1 MEVTMNTEE
10 HYHAVNGVT
19 LHTVEAGDTTGDCI
33 IFLHGFPEC
42 WYGWKNQFS
51 FFTQKGFRVVV
62 PDQRGYN
69 LSSKPTGVRAY
80 SLPYL
85 VGDIV
90 ALIHQLGN
98 RKVVL
103 VGHDWG
109 GVVAWH
115 LALHHPDLVRHLII
129 INMPHPAVFRQTLK
143 TKFSQMVRSSYVA
156 FFQLP
161 LVPEWVC
168 RAFDFAMLWR
178 SMRRTANRG
187 AFSSLDMATYKKAWR
202 QPGALTAMLNWYR
215 AYKYNR
221 LSTSAR
227 IQLPVLLLWGKK
239 DRFLLSRMA
248 QDSIRKC
255 AHGKLV
261 MVDDAT
267 HWIHHEHPHLVNT
280 LIHDFI
286 TKQD

>member
-1 MEVTMNTEE
+1 MEITMNTEE

-33 IFLHGFPEC
+33 IFLHGFPEY

-69 LSSKPTGVRAY
+69 LSSKPSGVRAY

-115 LALHHPDLVRHLII
+115 LALHHPDL
-129 INMPHPAVFRQTLK
+129 
-143 TKFSQMVRSSYVA
+143 
-156 FFQLP
+156 
-161 LVPEWVC
+161 VC